1 MTDNIPKL
9 KSYLSDIDSP
19 VILLIGKTGAGK
31 STLGNSL
38 LKTSEN
44 ENPTFLV
51 SDSFSSVTKKSGFA
65 NIQIEIARTIQKCS
79 YGIKAILFVIEAKR
93 FTEEQKEIINRVK
106 LFFGE
111 EALQYMISVFSHCN
125 RKQTNDPEYFK
136 NVSWN
141 REMKALV
148 NSMGNRWAISP
159 SPDIFPLN
167 NLVHNQRL
175 EELQNHI
182 VSIDGVYTN
191 ELLEKARKRQ
201 DENARIAREAKEKRQ
216 KEYDENKRREGE
228 AIARKNYEKQKE
240 IDERKTNERRKK
252 EIEDIMEFLL
262 KQINSLKKTVDK
274 GWPSGFFFFV
284 FRFFDLVFKGLRI
297 FRLYG

>member
-1 MTDNIPKL
+1 MKTRL
-9 KSYLSDIDSP
+9 FLF
-19 VILLIGKTGAGK
+19 LIAFHP
-31 STLGNSL
+31 L
-38 LKTSEN
+38 LKN
-44 ENPTFLV
+44 QVLRIY
-51 SDSFSSVTKKSGFA
+51 KS
-65 NIQIEIARTIQKCS
+65 
-79 YGIKAILFVIEAKR
+79 AILFVIEAKR

-201 DENARIAREAKEKRQ
+201 DENARIAREAEEKRQ

-262 KQINSLKKTVDK
+262 KQINSLKKTVDNK
-274 GWPSGFFFFV
+274 GWPSGFFFFGIKHSLGFLIWCLKV
-284 FRFFDLVFKGLRI
+284 FGFFGSMVKVGFFLRVCSQS
-297 FRLYG
+297 LYC